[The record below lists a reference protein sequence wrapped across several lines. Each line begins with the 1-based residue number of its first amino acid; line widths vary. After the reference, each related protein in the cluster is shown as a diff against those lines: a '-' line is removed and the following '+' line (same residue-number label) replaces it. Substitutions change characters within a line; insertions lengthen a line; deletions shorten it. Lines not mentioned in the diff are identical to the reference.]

1 MIEIILSSVVL
12 VLLLIVVV
20 NIYHNKFKYTIIK
33 IEEAENNIGILLD
46 KKRELL
52 DRTRPIIKKELKLDE
67 FLEELEG
74 LEEKVLNHFQINTI
88 LKDSYFD
95 LCKLLD
101 DNEKLYKS
109 ESLVSIIEDLSDN
122 EDMIIGSINYYND
135 SVVEFNK
142 LVVSFPTKIVA
153 FFFGYKKKEFHNNEK
168 REIYEILKE
177 KQDVIYEFYR

>member
-135 SVVEFNK
+135 SAIQK
-142 LVVSFPTKIVA
+142 
-153 FFFGYKKKEFHNNEK
+153 
-168 REIYEILKE
+168 
-177 KQDVIYEFYR
+177 D

>member
-1 MIEIILSSVVL
+1 MFEVILGCAILII
-12 VLLLIVVV
+12 LLIVII
-20 NIYHNKFKYTIIK
+20 NFYNNKFKYTIIK

-52 DRTRPIIKKELKLDE
+52 DRTRPIIKKEIKVEE

-74 LEEKVLNHFQINTI
+74 LEEKVLNYFQINSI

-109 ESLVSIIEDLSDN
+109 EALVSIIEDLSDN

-142 LVVSFPTKIVA
+142 LVVSFPSKIVA
-153 FFFGYKKKEFHNNEK
+153 LLFRYKKKEFHNNEK

-177 KQDVIYEFYR
+177 K

>member
-1 MIEIILSSVVL
+1 MFEVILGCAILII
-12 VLLLIVVV
+12 LLIVII
-20 NIYHNKFKYTIIK
+20 NFYNNKFKYTIIK

-52 DRTRPIIKKELKLDE
+52 DRTRPIIKKEIKVEE

-74 LEEKVLNHFQINTI
+74 LEEKVLNHFQINSI

-109 ESLVSIIEDLSDN
+109 EALVSIIEDLSDN

-142 LVVSFPTKIVA
+142 LVVSFPSKIVA
-153 FFFGYKKKEFHNNEK
+153 LLFRYKKKEFHNNEK

-177 KQDVIYEFYR
+177 K

>member
-1 MIEIILSSVVL
+1 MFEVILGCAILII
-12 VLLLIVVV
+12 LLIVII
-20 NIYHNKFKYTIIK
+20 NFYNNKFKYTIIK

-52 DRTRPIIKKELKLDE
+52 DRTRPIIKKEIKVEE
-67 FLEELEG
+67 FLEEIEG
-74 LEEKVLNHFQINTI
+74 LEEKVLNHFQINSI

-109 ESLVSIIEDLSDN
+109 EALVSIIEDLSDK

-142 LVVSFPTKIVA
+142 LVVSFPSKIVA
-153 FFFGYKKKEFHNNEK
+153 LLFRYNKKEFHNNEK

-177 KQDVIYEFYR
+177 K

>member
-1 MIEIILSSVVL
+1 MFEVILGCAILII
-12 VLLLIVVV
+12 LLIVII
-20 NIYHNKFKYTIIK
+20 NFYNNKFKYTIIK

-52 DRTRPIIKKELKLDE
+52 DRTRPIIKKEIKVEE
-67 FLEELEG
+67 FLEEIEG
-74 LEEKVLNHFQINTI
+74 LEEKVLNHFQINSI

-109 ESLVSIIEDLSDN
+109 EALVSIIEDLSDN

-142 LVVSFPTKIVA
+142 LVVSFPSKIVA
-153 FFFGYKKKEFHNNEK
+153 LLFRYKKKEFHNNEK

-177 KQDVIYEFYR
+177 K